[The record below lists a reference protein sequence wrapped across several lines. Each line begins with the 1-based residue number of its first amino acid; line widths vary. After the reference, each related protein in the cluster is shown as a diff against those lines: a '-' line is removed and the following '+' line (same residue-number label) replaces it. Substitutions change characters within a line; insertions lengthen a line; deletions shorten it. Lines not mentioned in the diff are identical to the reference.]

1 MAQPMH
7 GSHALTRLRV
17 LSGQHAG
24 VSLDWI
30 QPRLKVGP
38 SEELDVYISDWNIQ
52 QIELHRDAAGHH
64 RACWAAAD
72 DAAPVPGEQRDGVV
86 VCCALQPWVPVRF
99 GAVILCIGPV
109 DQPWP
114 DDAQL
119 LQHCFAP
126 PEPDPAHEPVAV
138 IGAAR
143 PGLRRSAYRRA
154 VMTAAAVGLVV
165 IAASAA
171 MRRGEHAEDPV
182 ALRSDEPA
190 SAARVT
196 FDAAVH
202 ATVASQPAG
211 PSSVPEAI
219 VPSDPVQRLREAWPA
234 DASQALAGLAL
245 EAYGH
250 RVSVRGV
257 LPSRAAVD
265 QLNQLIDRLPPD
277 IVVSR
282 RYVAV
287 PEVIDRL
294 QEAMPVGG
302 LQIRQA
308 RDMHFE
314 VVGTVD
320 DPARVREVV
329 RRLGTDLAEYGLT
342 VDAALQ
348 PRRTGIAAMNGML
361 IDQDGASYIRTRDGV
376 KHILSSAAAAA
387 ARRPSSAAPP
397 AALNALPENRHD
409 AR

>member
-1 MAQPMH
+1 MAQPTD
-7 GSHALTRLRV
+7 GSRTLTRLRV

-24 VSLDWI
+24 VSLDWVR
-30 QPRLKVGP
+30 PRLQVGP

-52 QIELHRDAAGHH
+52 QIELHCDAAGHH
-64 RACWAAAD
+64 QACWPASD
-72 DAAPVPGEQRDGVV
+72 DDAPVPGEQRDGATVR
-86 VCCALQPWVPVRF
+86 CTLQPWVPVRF

-109 DQPWP
+109 ADPWP

-119 LQHCFAP
+119 LQQCFAP
-126 PEPDPAHEPVAV
+126 PAPDPVHEPVATV
-138 IGAAR
+138 VAAR
-143 PGLRRSAYRRA
+143 PGLRRSPYGRA
-154 VMTAAAVGLVV
+154 VMTAAAVGFVV
-165 IAASAA
+165 VAASAA
-171 MRRGEHAEDPV
+171 MRRGDPSEALE
-182 ALRSDEPA
+182 ALRVDAPA
-190 SAARVT
+190 SAAGV
-196 FDAAVH
+196 AVASAVH
-202 ATVASQPAG
+202 GTAASQVT
-211 PSSVPEAI
+211 SLVSVPEAI
-219 VPSDPVQRLREAWPA
+219 APIDPVQRLREAWPT
-234 DASQALAGLAL
+234 DAQDGLSSLELAAH
-245 EAYGH
+245 GH

-265 QLNQLIDRLPPD
+265 QLNNLIDRLPPD

-302 LQIRQA
+302 LQIRQT
-308 RDMHFE
+308 RDSHFE

-342 VDAALQ
+342 IDSALQ
-348 PRRTGIAAMNGML
+348 PRRSGVAAMNGML
-361 IDQDGASYIRTRDGV
+361 IDQDGTSYIRTRDGV

-387 ARRPSSAAPP
+387 ASRQPP
-397 AALNALPENRHD
+397 AAPRAPAESRHE